1 MGDAGVQWRRDLHD
15 PIVLSVERQRAAHTA
30 IRTDRIRL
38 LLPGFI
44 PRAGLAHIV
53 FTLEHQSA
61 GGTDTDAV
69 AAINA
74 RRVGQRH
81 VIFRRN
87 VRVKST
93 PRDSNSK
100 GVLRVAAAGLD
111 AFVAKNAFRIIADV
125 QIVIDLHRL
134 LEVLGRRT
142 VPLRMR
148 LVTPDVRLRLRRR
161 GKVDRRTQKLQNHF
175 ARELHAIRVRLDI
188 HAGFNFSR
196 TRRHQRARAGKL
208 DHAHAADVDRR
219 EILQIAQR
227 RRVDADRPAGV
238 ENRHGFGHLQG
249 LPVDFD
255 FDLLL
260 LRPFG
265 RCRRMT
271 GWWWRYKPNGIRSTH
286 GTYNFKFKFASAD
299 SIAFD
304 AVWPRPQIDASRM
317 A

>member
-1 MGDAGVQWRRDLHD
+1 
-15 PIVLSVERQRAAHTA
+15 
-30 IRTDRIRL
+30 
-38 LLPGFI
+38 
-44 PRAGLAHIV
+44 
-53 FTLEHQSA
+53 
-61 GGTDTDAV
+61 
-69 AAINA
+69 
-74 RRVGQRH
+74 
-81 VIFRRN
+81 
-87 VRVKST
+87 
-93 PRDSNSK
+93 
-100 GVLRVAAAGLD
+100 
-111 AFVAKNAFRIIADV
+111 
-125 QIVIDLHRL
+125 
-134 LEVLGRRT
+134 
-142 VPLRMR
+142 MR
-148 LVTPDVRLRLRRR
+148 LVALDVRLRLWRS
-161 GKVDRRTQKLQNHF
+161 GKVNRRTQKFQNHF
-175 ARELHAIRVRLDI
+175 ARKLHAVRVGLDV
-188 HAGFNFSR
+188 HARFDFSR
-196 TRRHQRARAGKL
+196 TRGRQRARAGKL
-208 DHAHAADVDRR
+208 DDADAAHVHGC